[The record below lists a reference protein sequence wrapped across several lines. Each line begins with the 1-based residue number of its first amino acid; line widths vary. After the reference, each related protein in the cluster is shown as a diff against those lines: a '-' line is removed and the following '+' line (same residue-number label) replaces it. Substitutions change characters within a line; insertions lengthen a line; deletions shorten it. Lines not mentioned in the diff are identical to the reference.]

1 MASMRDDSQPPAAQ
15 SAAPALQS
23 CIGFGLSAKLLLMTV
38 VFAMLVEVCIYIP
51 SIAEFRVQ
59 WLENKLA
66 AASTAALV
74 FDAAPEVPE
83 GLSRQLLASI
93 DARTLAMKTGQLD
106 VKTGQMERQQRRLL
120 ATTPQLPSE
129 VLQDIDVRDVRPL
142 RSIVEALRTLL
153 VAKDSD
159 LLRAVGPAPMGG
171 QFIEIV
177 IPEGPL
183 RKAMWTHSQ
192 NIVLLSVAITAI
204 SAALVYFA
212 LHYLFVRPLYRIT
225 ENMAAFRAD
234 PENRDRILVPRPR
247 DDEIGFVERELADM
261 QRGLSDT
268 LHEKTRL
275 ANLGLAVSKIN
286 HDLRNLLASAQLFSD
301 RLARLPDP
309 QVQRFAPKLVRAL
322 ERAIAFCQSTLSY
335 GRAQEPPPD
344 RRPVMLMEV
353 VDDVRDTL
361 GLQSDARISW
371 ITSVERG
378 LTVDADRD
386 QLLRVLINL
395 ARNAMQALE
404 SRAPNDPLRDQIRI
418 TGRREGAVAVIEVAD
433 TGPGFSEQARAH
445 LLLPFQGSTRSGGAG
460 LGLVIA
466 DELIRA
472 HGGEMELVDGIIGAT
487 FRVTIPD
494 RPILLHQ
501 RRNERVQMG
510 TA

>member
-1 MASMRDDSQPPAAQ
+1 MSSKMAPANDDTKPPAAV
-15 SAAPALQS
+15 PA
-23 CIGFGLSAKLLLMTV
+23 CPVRIGFGLSAKLLLLTV
-38 VFAMLVEVCIYIP
+38 LFVMLAEVCFFIP
-51 SIAEFRVQ
+51 AVARYRLAL
-59 WLENKLA
+59 LENRLSA
-66 AASTAALV
+66 ANTAALV
-74 FDAAPEVPE
+74 FAAAQDISED
-83 GLSRQLLASI
+83 LSQQILKSI
-93 DARTLAMKTGQLD
+93 DARALAMKSAQ
-106 VKTGQMERQQRRLL
+106 QERRRLL
-120 ATTPQLPSE
+120 ATTPELPSK
-129 VLQDIDVRDVRPL
+129 VLQDVDIRDTRPL
-142 RSIVEALRTLL
+142 RAIVDALETLM
-153 VAKDSD
+153 VAGDDD
-159 LLRAVGPAPMGG
+159 LLRAVGPAPQGG
-171 QFIEIV
+171 EFVEIV
-177 IPEGPL
+177 IPERPL
-183 RKAMWTHSQ
+183 RDALWTYSW
-192 NIVLLSVAITAI
+192 NIMLLSIAISAI

-234 PENRDRILVPRPR
+234 PENRDRILAPAPRN
-247 DDEIGFVERELADM
+247 DEIGFVERELADM

-344 RRPVMLMEV
+344 RRPAALMEI

-361 GLQSDARISW
+361 GLSPDCRICW

-404 SRAPNDPLRDQIRI
+404 TQAPNDPARDQIRI
-418 TGRREGAVAVIEVAD
+418 TGRREGAVVVIEVAD
-433 TGPGFSEQARAH
+433 TGPGFSEQARAK
-445 LLLPFQGSTRSGGAG
+445 LFQPFQGSTRSGGAG

-466 DELIRA
+466 EELVRA
-472 HGGEMELVDGIIGAT
+472 HGGEITLVDGTIGAT
-487 FRVTIPD
+487 FHVKIPD
-494 RPILLHQ
+494 RPIPLHQ
-501 RRNERVQMG
+501 RRSERAHV
-510 TA
+510 